1 MKNLKQIIISTAL
14 ITSALSLTAC
24 VQSTAVKRVDEN
36 VEIAL
41 TDKWNDKDSQLVAK
55 AMIDDML
62 SFPWINKH
70 FQKERN
76 NPAIIIQKIRNKSH
90 EHIPMDTFL
99 NDLKRAMLRT
109 GRVDFVANSDVRNDV
124 REERADQ
131 ELNASMESQNEMGEE
146 QGADYALSGTINSIV
161 DQVQGKRVTF
171 YQVDLILIDM
181 TTNREVWNGQK
192 KIKKYLERASVGY

>member
-1 MKNLKQIIISTAL
+1 MNNVRKTIVATAL
-14 ITSALSLTAC
+14 ITSVLLLTSCAKSTS
-24 VQSTAVKRVDEN
+24 VQRVDTN

-62 SFPWINKH
+62 SFPWVDKH
-70 FQKERN
+70 LQKEN
-76 NPAIIIQKIRNKSH
+76 QNPAIIIQKIRNKSH

-109 GRVDFVANSDVRNDV
+109 GRVDFVANSDVRKSV

-131 ELNASMESQNEMGEE
+131 ELNASLDSQNEMGEE
-146 QGADYALSGTINSIV
+146 QGADYALTGTINSIV
-161 DQVQGKRVTF
+161 DQVAGKRVTF

-181 TTNREVWNGQK
+181 TSNREVWNGQK

>member
-1 MKNLKQIIISTAL
+1 MNNLRKIIVSTTL
-14 ITSALSLTAC
+14 ITSVLLLTSCA
-24 VQSTAVKRVDEN
+24 QSTSVQRVDTN

-62 SFPWINKH
+62 SFPWIDKH
-70 FQKERN
+70 LQKERK
-76 NPAIIIQKIRNKSH
+76 NPAVIIQKIRNKSH

-109 GRVDFVANSDVRNDV
+109 GRVDFVANGDVRSDV

-131 ELNASMESQNEMGEE
+131 ELNASLASQNEMGEE
-146 QGADYALSGTINSIV
+146 QGADYALTGSINSIV
-161 DQVQGKRVTF
+161 DQVEGKRVTF
-171 YQVDLILIDM
+171 YQVDLSLIDM